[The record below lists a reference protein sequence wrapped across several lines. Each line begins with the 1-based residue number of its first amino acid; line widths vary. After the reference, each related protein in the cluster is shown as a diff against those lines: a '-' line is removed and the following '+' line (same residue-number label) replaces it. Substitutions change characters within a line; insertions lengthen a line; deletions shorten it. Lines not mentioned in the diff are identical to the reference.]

1 MEVAQDRADGGL
13 GRRAGGAERCRE
25 GSGYQ
30 SVVEASLAGFGARLY
45 LGMINDGGIES
56 LRWNH
61 GLGSGREVILALEC

>member
-1 MEVAQDRADGGL
+1 MEVAQDNVDCRLGRKAGRADW
-13 GRRAGGAERCRE
+13 CRE

-45 LGMINDGGIES
+45 LGMINDGGVES

-61 GLGSGREVILALEC
+61 ERRRFREC